1 YQGDANVNSGLDI
14 DDMDFDANTGESVYY
29 ISFHSNIEEI
39 KNMPVSKLSKSDNF
53 ENELDSVFLCA
64 QFLLQQLDCT
74 KIEEVWKVSKVTR
87 QDINHVVFCL
97 TNRSYSCICLL
108 QQKQRL
114 WIPKMYQDDVI
125 IEPDYYGNI
134 WKLVHT
140 AVDKYVIHQD
150 HTFVEIIKSYLTSIN
165 LREEENSNQQV
176 NYSENEES
184 NNENTFPNISIRN
197 LRKVATRGRPKL
209 SSHYNNNQNQ
219 HLRNKPLLD
228 EKRCQNYCSY
238 CKKIGHNVATCSKKA
253 EDQQI

>member
-1 YQGDANVNSGLDI
+1 MLFVKSQNACLKHLIESSNISLYELGRVLINNI
-14 DDMDFDANTGESVYY
+14 NNNTKQKQYEELIRVGQMKESVYY

-74 KIEEVWKVSKVTR
+74 KIEEL
-87 QDINHVVFCL
+87 F
-97 TNRSYSCICLL
+97 
-108 QQKQRL
+108 
-114 WIPKMYQDDVI
+114 
-125 IEPDYYGNI
+125 YGEV